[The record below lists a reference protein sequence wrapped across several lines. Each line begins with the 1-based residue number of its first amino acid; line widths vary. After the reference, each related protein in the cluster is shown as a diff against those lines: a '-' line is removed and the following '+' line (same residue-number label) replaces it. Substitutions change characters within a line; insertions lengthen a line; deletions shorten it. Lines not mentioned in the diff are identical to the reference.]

1 MLLDNN
7 LLLSLAQVCGSF
19 TGFIGI
25 VVVLGRRSSG
35 EWKAADDVRFRTLIT
50 SSLAPFALTLF
61 PVLFGPNSFA
71 AIGLSVGGIAMV
83 LIIKDSFLAIR
94 LPEGNTRLAVVIATM
109 TVLVFGNLILCV
121 LGVVPVALHKSY
133 LALILWNLSVSVLF
147 FIRLLRSTRIQH

>member
-1 MLLDNN
+1 MMLDNN
-7 LLLSLAQVCGSF
+7 LLLSLAQVCGTF

-35 EWKAADDVRFRTLIT
+35 DWEAIDVVRFRTLII
-50 SSLAPFALTLF
+50 SSLTPFALTLL

-71 AIGLSVGGIAMV
+71 AIGLSVGGIASIL
-83 LIIKDSFLAIR
+83 LIRDSFLAIR
-94 LPEGNTRLAVVIATM
+94 FPEGNTRLAVVIFSM

-121 LGVVPVALHKSY
+121 AGVGPVLLHRSY

-147 FIRLLRSTRIQH
+147 FIRLLRSTRI